1 MATQAAV
8 AAKTSNPKG
17 ASAPGRS
24 SAAPPKLPVWQWEG
38 KTKSGET
45 RKGEMEAADEAAVL
59 QRLRSMALQ
68 NVKVKKR
75 PLQINFKLPG
85 MGGVTQKDLVVFT
98 RQFATMID
106 AGLPLVQCLD
116 ILGGQMENLAFRD
129 VLAKVKL
136 KVESGSTLA
145 DALGDHPKVYDT
157 LYVQLVAAGEIGGI
171 LDTILNRLAVYIEK
185 AEKLKSKV
193 KGAMV
198 YPASVLVIAVG
209 VTAALLLFVTPTFE
223 KMFKDFG
230 SQMPAP
236 TQIVIDLSRF
246 VQDYIFHM
254 IIGLVVVVVAF
265 RAYLNWPKGREQWD
279 AFVIRTPI
287 FGPLIRKVAVARFTR
302 TLGTMISSGVPILDG
317 LEVVAKTAGN
327 KTVEKAIRYTKEK
340 ISEGKTITQPL
351 SETKVFPPMV
361 VQMIGVGEATGAMD
375 QMLSK
380 IADFYDDEVDAAVAA
395 LTSLIEPIMM
405 VFLGGVVGG
414 FLVAM
419 YLPIFSI
426 AGAIK

>member
-1 MATQAAV
+1 MATAPAA
-8 AAKTSNPKG
+8 AAPK
-17 ASAPGRS
+17 AATRT
-24 SAAPPKLPVWQWEG
+24 APPKMPVWVWEG
-38 KTKSGET
+38 KTKTGET
-45 RKGEMEAADEAAVL
+45 KRGEVEAPDEASVQ
-59 QRLRSMALQ
+59 QRLRAMALA
-68 NVKVKKR
+68 NVKIKKK
-75 PLQINFKLPG
+75 PMQINLKLPG
-85 MGGVTQKDLVVFT
+85 FGGIGQKDIVIFT

-116 ILGGQMENLAFRD
+116 ILGTQLDNLAFRD
-129 VLAKVKL
+129 VLMKVKG

-145 DALGDHPKVYDT
+145 DALGDHPKVFDT

-171 LDTILNRLAVYIEK
+171 LDTILNRLAQYIEK
-185 AEKLKSKV
+185 NEKLKSKV

-198 YPASVLVIAVG
+198 YPSVVLVVAVG
-209 VTAALLLFVTPTFE
+209 VTVVLLLFVTPTFE

-230 SQMPAP
+230 GAMPAP
-236 TQIVIDLSRF
+236 TQFIIDLSKAL
-246 VQDYIFHM
+246 QHYGIYM
-254 IIGLVVVVVAF
+254 LIGVIAVVVAF
-265 RAYLNWPKGREQWD
+265 KSWVASKRGRQQWD
-279 AFVIRTPI
+279 SFVIRTPI

-302 TLGTMISSGVPILDG
+302 TLGTMISSGVPILDA

-327 KTVEKAIRYTKEK
+327 TVIEKAIRYTREK
-340 ISEGKTITQPL
+340 ISEGKTIVQPL
-351 SETKVFPPMV
+351 AETKVFPPMV

-375 QMLSK
+375 QMLTK

-395 LTSLIEPIMM
+395 LTSMIEPVMM